1 MDKTP
6 NRRDFMKR
14 TSAAAGGLLT
24 GSLVCGGRLE
34 GKDGDMSDNRL
45 VLLGLN
51 ALARAHEL
59 DYFADGHRGASMVAA
74 HLLCV
79 DHGLNQQATSRIVEL
94 LDLNWAKSALCK
106 PFPDA
111 EPVPARIDEIGRV
124 LAQGGDVLRQVGHN
138 AIFAMLAIK
147 AFRLLPSAATGERID
162 GVCALI
168 RSMTP
173 WRDVDPDPDV
183 DPPPFVDA
191 AAASRYILCEAS
203 AAIDRFVG
211 FGQGFAGHMLTF
223 GQALVE
229 LAAMGD
235 VRWAESCRTAF
246 RKYVTVTRRGP
257 EPDSKRYPDHPP
269 SDLRPTDAA
278 YWQRRGDHSLGIG
291 HVFKYPYSYYDL
303 LRRAG
308 DPELRRALD
317 AKAYHLF

>member
-1 MDKTP
+1 MDNDH
-6 NRRDFMKR
+6 NRRDFAKR
-14 TSAAAGGLLT
+14 TSAAVGGLLT
-24 GSLVCGGRLE
+24 GTLLGGGLSAGHDRDASN
-34 GKDGDMSDNRL
+34 KRQ

-79 DHGLNQQATSRIVEL
+79 DNGLDEHATSRIVQL
-94 LDLNWAKSALCK
+94 FDLNWASSALCK

-111 EPVPARIDEIGRV
+111 KPEPTQIDKIGV
-124 LAQGGDVLRQVGHN
+124 ALAEGGEVLRQVGHN

-147 AFRLLPSAATGERID
+147 AFRMLPSAATAQRID
-162 GVCALI
+162 GVCTLV
-168 RSMTP
+168 RSFTP
-173 WRDVDPDPDV
+173 WRDVEPDPDV
-183 DPPPFVDA
+183 DPPPFA
-191 AAASRYILCEAS
+191 ETTAASQFILREAS

-235 VRWAESCRTAF
+235 VEWAESCRTAF

-257 EPDSKRYPDHPP
+257 ESDSKRYPDHKP

-278 YWQRRGDHSLGIG
+278 YWEKRGDHSVDIG

-308 DPELRRALD
+308 DPELKSTWD
-317 AKAYHLF
+317 KKAYHLF